1 MLPDDSNSGAHEV
14 LAKLLPKSNWAQLVG
29 HQQFSGST
37 LGYQCGLNLVM
48 VANASNLL
56 ITFGLASSFTLH
68 FVVDCLVNPRV
79 YSDIC
84 FHQQYLRTIILQS
97 LDFNL
102 FICCDSKASHFYH
115 SAKANHKKFAYTV
128 TCSLLL
134 FYFFPLYKMG
144 MNRISGLQGLLPCQS
159 PLWPKIV

>member
-1 MLPDDSNSGAHEV
+1 MLPDDSNSGSHAM
-14 LAKLLPKSNWAQLVG
+14 LAKLLPKSNWAQLAG

-37 LGYQCGLNLVM
+37 LGHQCGLNLVI
-48 VANASNLL
+48 VANASNLW

-102 FICCDSKASHFYH
+102 CICCDSKASHFYH
-115 SAKANHKKFAYTV
+115 SAKANHKKMCLYSDTFPLIT
-128 TCSLLL
+128 L
-134 FYFFPLYKMG
+134 FFPLYRVG